1 MKYPFPQLQF
11 PSTEALQDIERLRHS
26 AQEIYHWIM
35 THVVGNDVI
44 PRKCPAEIAELL
56 NVIGKNLESLE
67 SKIRFLRS
75 SETNVL
81 TEIFRKAEEK
91 ESLSPTEYYYLRSLD
106 LISGVSDDN
115 SEYRKYRLAFES
127 RKTDVTNVSD
137 DCGKSNS

>member
-56 NVIGKNLESLE
+56 NVIGKNLEILE

-91 ESLSPTEYYYLRSLD
+91 EPLSPTEYYYLRSLD
-106 LISGVSDDN
+106 LISGVNDEN
-115 SEYRKYRLAFES
+115 SEYRQYRLAFES
-127 RKTDVTNVSD
+127 RKSAVTNVSD
-137 DCGKSNS
+137 DSGISNS